1 MKEYTERVADFIGK
15 VGESSSYELFSLI
28 ESEINSR
35 ITVIISNKKV
45 YGSDLYTSRIKIDGV
60 VLCSEYNVLKA
71 NYSFLLFAV
80 KIIKEKILL
89 EKMTALYKNV
99 VNSAVNGLTKKELEG
114 ICVVLDSVDKNS
126 GNIVISDISKKYN
139 ITRSIIINGLKKL
152 ECAGIIEMYSKGV
165 GGTNIKLLYSGIRSV
180 VSNKRRD

>member
-1 MKEYTERVADFIGK
+1 MKEYTDRVADFIEK

-35 ITVIISNKKV
+35 ITVVISNKKV

-71 NYSFLLFAV
+71 NYSYLSFAV

-99 VNSAVNGLTKKELEG
+99 VNSAVNGLTQKELEG
-114 ICVVLDSVDKNS
+114 ICAVLDSVDKNS
-126 GNIVISDISKKYN
+126 RNIIISDI
-139 ITRSIIINGLKKL
+139 
-152 ECAGIIEMYSKGV
+152 
-165 GGTNIKLLYSGIRSV
+165 
-180 VSNKRRD
+180 